1 MVKERFNE
9 LPDELIVTI
18 LSKLPTFKESVATR
32 LISRRYEDPWNLAQ
46 DVTLEDNDEE
56 SVMTFLY
63 GSFLSND
70 APALQRL
77 RLKLTRKHSASD
89 IDFWVQTAVNRN
101 VRKLRFDLSGG
112 TLELPS
118 CLSTCTTLKSL
129 ILRDVLIEAVPWG
142 FRLPS
147 LRSLHL
153 FSVNFSIGDSVA
165 NLLKIFPHLEYLVL
179 NQIRYDVDHVDT
191 EFAPLRFFLSSLKSL
206 HLCSVI
212 FSGKNPVTRF
222 LRSCPV
228 LETLVIN
235 QTKCAY
241 EMFEVVFPPRSC
253 LSSSL
258 KTLHLFSVNFS
269 SDESVVKLL
278 ENCKALEDLVITRT
292 RDDNV
297 WLFNITVPTLKS
309 LSINNAKVKRADA
322 PGFVINAPNLER
334 LSIKDTVSN
343 FLMFGYMPE
352 VTTANI
358 EAVCDQSENF
368 IGSLTFIQHLSL
380 CSPTSK
386 TPYTSGTVF
395 FFLEH
400 LELCTCSAR
409 WAKLLGS
416 ILNDA
421 PRLQSIKLK
430 SKCSAPFK
438 RPLELWTEP
447 TVVPECLLKHLEILE
462 WREYDGTEQERK
474 VAAYILGNA
483 TFLKMATFSTRCGDE
498 CKELK
503 KMSRVSEICQLVF
516 E

>member
-1 MVKERFNE
+1 MVKERLNE

-46 DVTLEDNDEE
+46 DVTLKDNDEE
-56 SVMTFLY
+56 SFMTFLY
-63 GSFLSND
+63 GSLLSND
-70 APALQRL
+70 APALERL

-89 IDFWVQTAVNRN
+89 IEFWVQTAVNRN
-101 VRKLRFDLSGG
+101 VRKLRFDLLPCG

-118 CLSTCTTLKSL
+118 CLRTCTTLKSL
-129 ILRDVLIEAVPWG
+129 ILRGVLMESVPSG

-165 NLLKIFPHLEYLVL
+165 NLLKICPHLEYLVL
-179 NQIRYDVDHVDT
+179 NDTRYDVDHVDD
-191 EFAPLRFFLSSLKSL
+191 EFAPLRFCLSSLKSL

-212 FSGKNPVTRF
+212 FSGNNSVTRL

-241 EMFEVVFPPRSC
+241 KMFEVVFPPRSC
-253 LSSSL
+253 LSSL
-258 KTLHLFSVNFS
+258 KTLHLLSVNFS

-278 ENCKALEDLVITRT
+278 ENCKALENLVITRT

-309 LSINNAKVKRADA
+309 LSISNAKVKRADA
-322 PGFVINAPNLER
+322 PGFVINAPSLER
-334 LSIKDTVSN
+334 LNIKDTVSN

-368 IGSLTFIQHLSL
+368 VGSLTFMQHLSL
-380 CSPTSK
+380 CSPTTK

-430 SKCSAPFK
+430 SKCSARFK
-438 RPLELWTEP
+438 RPMELWTEP
-447 TVVPECLLKHLEILE
+447 TVAPECLLKHLEILE

-483 TFLKMATFSTRCGDE
+483 TCLKMATFSTRSGDK
-498 CKELK
+498 CTELK
-503 KMSRVSEICQLVF
+503 KISRVSEICQLVF

>member
-1 MVKERFNE
+1 
-9 LPDELIVTI
+9 
-18 LSKLPTFKESVATR
+18 
-32 LISRRYEDPWNLAQ
+32 
-46 DVTLEDNDEE
+46 
-56 SVMTFLY
+56 
-63 GSFLSND
+63 
-70 APALQRL
+70 
-77 RLKLTRKHSASD
+77 
-89 IDFWVQTAVNRN
+89 
-101 VRKLRFDLSGG
+101 
-112 TLELPS
+112 
-118 CLSTCTTLKSL
+118 
-129 ILRDVLIEAVPWG
+129 
-142 FRLPS
+142 
-147 LRSLHL
+147 
-153 FSVNFSIGDSVA
+153 
-165 NLLKIFPHLEYLVL
+165 
-179 NQIRYDVDHVDT
+179 
-191 EFAPLRFFLSSLKSL
+191 
-206 HLCSVI
+206 
-212 FSGKNPVTRF
+212 
-222 LRSCPV
+222 
-228 LETLVIN
+228 
-235 QTKCAY
+235 
-241 EMFEVVFPPRSC
+241 
-253 LSSSL
+253 
-258 KTLHLFSVNFS
+258 
-269 SDESVVKLL
+269 
-278 ENCKALEDLVITRT
+278 
-292 RDDNV
+292 
-297 WLFNITVPTLKS
+297 
-309 LSINNAKVKRADA
+309 
-322 PGFVINAPNLER
+322 
-334 LSIKDTVSN
+334 
-343 FLMFGYMPE
+343 MFGYMPE

-483 TFLKMATFSTRCGDE
+483 TCLKMATFSTRCGDK
-498 CKELK
+498 CTELK